1 MNEQAPQDDGER
13 DGDGGLEIVP
23 SIARIAASAWLHGA
37 EWTVHATR
45 RLLGVRE
52 DPPSDR
58 PRAGDRSGGRPASA
72 RKTSEAVLRERGA
85 ELLRRSADVEFDD
98 DTHPAYVRILA
109 ELAPDEARILRLLAV
124 KGPQAAV
131 DVRTARPLNIGSQ
144 LLAPGLTMI
153 GAEAGCRHV
162 DRVHA
167 YLNNLNRLGLIWF
180 SRERL
185 PNPLSYQV
193 LEAQPA
199 VAEAMRRARRT
210 RTVRRSIHLTPF
222 GNDFCEMC
230 LPLDTAEF
238 SAVADGGEGGA

>member
-1 MNEQAPQDDGER
+1 M
-13 DGDGGLEIVP
+13 
-23 SIARIAASAWLHGA
+23 
-37 EWTVHATR
+37 
-45 RLLGVRE
+45 
-52 DPPSDR
+52 
-58 PRAGDRSGGRPASA
+58 
-72 RKTSEAVLRERGA
+72 
-85 ELLRRSADVEFDD
+85 
-98 DTHPAYVRILA
+98 
-109 ELAPDEARILRLLAV
+109 

-131 DVRTARPLNIGSQ
+131 DVRKARPLNIGSQ